1 MKNVN
6 TPQSS
11 AGGTAPAFGLATGS
25 PFFVV
30 RLRGGTVLKL
40 EARRAPDAQFDRLFA
55 LLDECEVWQSPTD
68 WDAAPSM
75 PGKWISGK
83 RAMAG
88 ACTSESTLM
97 PEYTANTADEQRRG
111 KDSNHE

>member
-11 AGGTAPAFGLATGS
+11 SGGTAPALGLATGS

-97 PEYTANTADEQRRG
+97 PEYTANTPDHPRR
-111 KDSNHE
+111 DT